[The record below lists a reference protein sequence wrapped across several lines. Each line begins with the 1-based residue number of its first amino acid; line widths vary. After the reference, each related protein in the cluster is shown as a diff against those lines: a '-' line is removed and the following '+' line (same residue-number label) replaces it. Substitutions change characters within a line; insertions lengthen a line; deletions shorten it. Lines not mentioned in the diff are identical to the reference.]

1 MSLIWIVNILSVFF
15 LCVFFAGIVI
25 PQILLIAFRRRLFD
39 EPDERK
45 IHQCVVPRLGG
56 MAFKPVVFFSFVLLL
71 AVNVSTGHDE
81 LLKEIGAEALP
92 LAYAFCA
99 IIMLYL
105 VGIADDLI
113 GVRYRAKFFIQ
124 IVCGIML
131 VAGGVEL
138 SDLHGMLFIHSMP
151 SWISIPLTVFVTVFI
166 INAINL
172 IDGIDGLASGLCSI
186 AFLFYGMTFIWFHQY
201 LYAMLAFATLGVLIP
216 FYYYKE
222 IYIETERII
231 IRNFKQKDAEGLLE
245 YLSHPRVNCFAGDR
259 LCSREAAWAYM
270 QYSPKDM
277 LRYAVSL
284 KKDDFIIGDV
294 FALRENEDTY
304 MECFNGT
311 PMHISITE
319 IAYASGML
327 IGGLLLGLFGN
338 YQKRILLITASIFMM
353 GISLTI
359 SGLLP
364 QSGFFIFVV
373 CCAIMGLSVPFYSGV
388 QTALFQEKIKPEY
401 LGRVFSL
408 TGSIMSLAMPIGLIL
423 SGFFADRIGV
433 NHWFLLSGVLI
444 IGIAIACPMIT
455 EVRKLDLKQNS

>member
-138 SDLHGMLFIHSMP
+138 SDPEYWGNYSDYLRQKEEERKSQAAEYEQFIAERARLERAAEEKRKQARKIEKKAKGASKKKSTEGGGRLAHQKSMGSKAKKMHNAAKSLEHRIAALGKVEAPEDIRRIRFRQSKALELHNPYPIAGTEINKIFGDKVLFENVSFQ
-151 SWISIPLTVFVTVFI
+151 IPLGAKV
-166 INAINL
+166 A
-172 IDGIDGLASGLCSI
+172 
-186 AFLFYGMTFIWFHQY
+186 
-201 LYAMLAFATLGVLIP
+201 
-216 FYYYKE
+216 
-222 IYIETERII
+222 
-231 IRNFKQKDAEGLLE
+231 
-245 YLSHPRVNCFAGDR
+245 
-259 LCSREAAWAYM
+259 
-270 QYSPKDM
+270 
-277 LRYAVSL
+277 
-284 KKDDFIIGDV
+284 
-294 FALRENEDTY
+294 
-304 MECFNGT
+304 
-311 PMHISITE
+311 
-319 IAYASGML
+319 
-327 IGGLLLGLFGN
+327 
-338 YQKRILLITASIFMM
+338 
-353 GISLTI
+353 
-359 SGLLP
+359 
-364 QSGFFIFVV
+364 
-373 CCAIMGLSVPFYSGV
+373 
-388 QTALFQEKIKPEY
+388 
-401 LGRVFSL
+401 L
-408 TGSIMSLAMPIGLIL
+408 TGSNGTGKTTLIQMILNHEDGISISPKAKIGYFAQNGYKYNSNQNVLEFMQEDCDYNVSEIRSVLASMGVKQNDIGKSLSVL
-423 SGFFADRIGV
+423 SGGEIIKLLLAKMLMGRYNILLMDEPSNFLDIPSLEALEILMKEYAGTIVFITHDKRLLDNVADVIYEIKDKKL
-433 NHWFLLSGVLI
+433 NL
-444 IGIAIACPMIT
+444 
-455 EVRKLDLKQNS
+455 VR

>member
-216 FYYYKE
+216 FLLLQGN
-222 IYIETERII
+222 IYRNRTNYHSKFQTEGCR
-231 IRNFKQKDAEGLLE
+231 RVVGVSFPSACELLCRRPP
-245 YLSHPRVNCFAGDR
+245 LFQRGG
-259 LCSREAAWAYM
+259 M
-270 QYSPKDM
+270 GI
-277 LRYAVSL
+277 YAV
-284 KKDDFIIGDV
+284 FPERHA
-294 FALRENEDTY
+294 ALCGESE
-304 MECFNGT
+304 
-311 PMHISITE
+311 
-319 IAYASGML
+319 
-327 IGGLLLGLFGN
+327 
-338 YQKRILLITASIFMM
+338 KR
-353 GISLTI
+353 
-359 SGLLP
+359 
-364 QSGFFIFVV
+364 
-373 CCAIMGLSVPFYSGV
+373 
-388 QTALFQEKIKPEY
+388 
-401 LGRVFSL
+401 
-408 TGSIMSLAMPIGLIL
+408 
-423 SGFFADRIGV
+423 
-433 NHWFLLSGVLI
+433 
-444 IGIAIACPMIT
+444 
-455 EVRKLDLKQNS
+455 

>member
-151 SWISIPLTVFVTVFI
+151 SWISILSGGEIIKLLLAKMLMGRYNILLMDEPSNFLDIPSLEALEILMKEYAGTIVFI
-166 INAINL
+166 THDKRLLENVADVVYEIRDKKINL
-172 IDGIDGLASGLCSI
+172 K
-186 AFLFYGMTFIWFHQY
+186 H
-201 LYAMLAFATLGVLIP
+201 
-216 FYYYKE
+216 
-222 IYIETERII
+222 
-231 IRNFKQKDAEGLLE
+231 
-245 YLSHPRVNCFAGDR
+245 
-259 LCSREAAWAYM
+259 
-270 QYSPKDM
+270 
-277 LRYAVSL
+277 
-284 KKDDFIIGDV
+284 
-294 FALRENEDTY
+294 
-304 MECFNGT
+304 
-311 PMHISITE
+311 
-319 IAYASGML
+319 
-327 IGGLLLGLFGN
+327 
-338 YQKRILLITASIFMM
+338 
-353 GISLTI
+353 
-359 SGLLP
+359 
-364 QSGFFIFVV
+364 
-373 CCAIMGLSVPFYSGV
+373 
-388 QTALFQEKIKPEY
+388 
-401 LGRVFSL
+401 
-408 TGSIMSLAMPIGLIL
+408 
-423 SGFFADRIGV
+423 
-433 NHWFLLSGVLI
+433 
-444 IGIAIACPMIT
+444 
-455 EVRKLDLKQNS
+455 

>member
-151 SWISIPLTVFVTVFI
+151 SWISIPLTVFRYGFHHQCHQPHRRHRRT
-166 INAINL
+166 
-172 IDGIDGLASGLCSI
+172 GLWAVQHCLPVLRDDLHLVPPVSLCHACLRYFGRTHTI
-186 AFLFYGMTFIWFHQY
+186 LLLQGN
-201 LYAMLAFATLGVLIP
+201 
-216 FYYYKE
+216 
-222 IYIETERII
+222 IY
-231 IRNFKQKDAEGLLE
+231 RNRTNYHSKFQAEGC
-245 YLSHPRVNCFAGDR
+245 RRIVG
-259 LCSREAAWAYM
+259 
-270 QYSPKDM
+270 
-277 LRYAVSL
+277 VS
-284 KKDDFIIGDV
+284 F
-294 FALRENEDTY
+294 
-304 MECFNGT
+304 
-311 PMHISITE
+311 
-319 IAYASGML
+319 
-327 IGGLLLGLFGN
+327 
-338 YQKRILLITASIFMM
+338 
-353 GISLTI
+353 
-359 SGLLP
+359 
-364 QSGFFIFVV
+364 
-373 CCAIMGLSVPFYSGV
+373 
-388 QTALFQEKIKPEY
+388 
-401 LGRVFSL
+401 
-408 TGSIMSLAMPIGLIL
+408 
-423 SGFFADRIGV
+423 
-433 NHWFLLSGVLI
+433 
-444 IGIAIACPMIT
+444 
-455 EVRKLDLKQNS
+455 